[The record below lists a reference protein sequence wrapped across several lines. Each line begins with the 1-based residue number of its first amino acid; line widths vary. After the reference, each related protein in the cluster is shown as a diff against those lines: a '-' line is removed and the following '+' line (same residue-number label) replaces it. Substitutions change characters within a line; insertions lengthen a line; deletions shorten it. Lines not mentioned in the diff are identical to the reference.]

1 MRIVL
6 KLFSYVFHLALALFL
21 FALGCL
27 TALSGLN
34 NLKLGM
40 LPWEGARLTYGI
52 LGMGLAGLVFT
63 GLAIFG
69 HLKILFPLWA
79 GVIFV
84 LMFRGFF
91 LSPFTF
97 QGPDEFHGAILL
109 TFGAL
114 GAFLSSWTVL
124 QTRQPVF

>member
-1 MRIVL
+1 MRLVL
-6 KLFSYVFHLALALFL
+6 RLYSYVFHLALSLFL

-27 TALSGLN
+27 TALSGVN
-34 NLKLGM
+34 NLSLGM
-40 LPWEGARLTYGI
+40 LPWEGARLTYGV
-52 LGMGLAGLVFT
+52 LGLGLAGLIFT

-84 LMFRGFF
+84 MMFRGFF

-97 QGPDEFHGAILL
+97 QGPDQFHGAILL
-109 TFGAL
+109 TLGAL
-114 GAFLSSWTVL
+114 GAFLSAWTVL
-124 QTRQPVF
+124 QSPKRVY